1 MEEKSFELEFLGTLY
16 RGHYIKNTEAA
27 LQVIEKFSEKDPET
41 LFGIDTET
49 EAKPAYIGNKLA
61 GLSPHLATVRLL
73 QMFDG
78 KNSVV
83 FDMKYVEKFPEL
95 LEFLSTRRFVGH
107 NSVFDLQF
115 FKLWGVK
122 NMNIGCT
129 YILTK
134 LLQHSIFDSDEGINA
149 KLTTVCKELLGV
161 DLSKQM
167 QVSEWSEPDL
177 TFEQIKY
184 ASLDPLVAFKV
195 AEKLAPG
202 LGKYGLTKVYQLH
215 RAAQHPIASMQLN
228 GMKFDVEAHDKLIP
242 TWRTELYTCRKKLLE
257 TTKLEDITPARI
269 GSWLEKNLDKETL
282 SYWPR
287 TETDKL
293 SVDSYTLA
301 DFQFV
306 PIVKPF
312 LEYQKKFKMTSTYGN
327 ALIQNV
333 NRETGRI
340 HTNYNLCGAR
350 TGRLSSSK
358 PNLQN
363 LPRDN
368 DIRSHFIAEPGKVLI
383 VADYSQIEIRVGAE
397 LSRDEEMLRAY
408 EEGVDIHALTAST
421 VSGKE
426 ISEVTKSDRQMAKAV
441 NFGFMFGLGAAKFSR
456 YAKNSYG
463 VEVTDDE
470 AHEAIDAW
478 RSLYNGYF
486 NWQME
491 QASKGSETHYT
502 QTPMG
507 KLRRLHKDNTYGAAM
522 NTPVQGGAAEV
533 MLGALI
539 DVEKVMPAEVKLVN
553 CVHDEIILETEN
565 DEATIEAA
573 KFCLKESMEIGFLNV
588 FPNGITNKL
597 SECGHG
603 GNWAE
608 AKH

>member
-1 MEEKSFELEFLGTLY
+1 MEEKSFDLEFLGTLY
-16 RGHYIKNTEAA
+16 RGHYIKDTEVAES
-27 LQVIEKFSEKDPET
+27 VIKKLLEKDPET

-49 EAKPAYIGNKLA
+49 KPKPAYVGNKLA
-61 GLSPHLATVRLL
+61 GLSPHLAVVRLL
-73 QMFDG
+73 QIFDG
-78 KNSVV
+78 KNSIVL
-83 FDMKYVEKFPEL
+83 DMDCVEKFPL
-95 LEFLSTRRFVGH
+95 LIYFLGKRRFVGH

-134 LLQHSIFDSDEGINA
+134 LLQHAIFDSDEGINA
-149 KLTTVCKELLGV
+149 KLSTVCKELLGV
-161 DLSKQM
+161 DLTKQM
-167 QVSEWSEPDL
+167 QVSDWSEPEL
-177 TFEQIKY
+177 TFEQVKY

-202 LGKYGLTKVYQLH
+202 LTKYDLTKVYQLYK
-215 RAAQHPIASMQLN
+215 AAQHPIASMQLN

-242 TWRTELYTCRKKLLE
+242 VWRNELYQCKKELLKI
-257 TTKLEDITPARI
+257 TGLDDITPAQI
-269 GSWLEKNLDKETL
+269 GAWLEKNLDKKTL

-293 SVDSYTLA
+293 SVDAYTLA

-306 PIVKPF
+306 PIVTPF

-340 HTNYNLCGAR
+340 HTHYNLCGAR
-350 TGRLSSSK
+350 TGRLSSSD

-408 EEGVDIHALTAST
+408 REGVDIHALTASN
-421 VSGKE
+421 VSGKPVE
-426 ISEVTKSDRQMAKAV
+426 ELTKKDRQLAKAI

-456 YAKNSYG
+456 YAKNSY
-463 VEVTDDE
+463 EADITDDA
-470 AHEAIDAW
+470 AHEAISAW
-478 RSLYNGYF
+478 RSLYSGYHT
-486 NWQME
+486 WQMD
-491 QASKGSETHYT
+491 QASKGAETHYT
-502 QTPMG
+502 CTPTG

-533 MLGALI
+533 MLSALI
-539 DVEKVMPAEVKLVN
+539 EVEKWDNENIKLVN
-553 CVHDEIILETEN
+553 CVHDEIILE
-565 DEATIEAA
+565 
-573 KFCLKESMEIGFLNV
+573 MEDNYDLVEIIAGHLQECMKQGFLNV

-597 SECGHG
+597 SEWGYG
-603 GNWAE
+603 KNWAE
-608 AKH
+608 AKE